1 MNVAP
6 QPLPSQY
13 PRRRFTAD
21 EIGLMV
27 DAGVMGED
35 ERVELIDGELI
46 EMASKG
52 VGHDIAKARLNRLL
66 IGATG
71 EELLVGVETT
81 IRLSDRVLVDPDL
94 VVLPEVALRRDQG
107 TFITVRGADIL
118 LVVEIAVTSLDYDL
132 GIKAG
137 LYALHGVQEYW
148 VIAPNLGKAWV
159 HSEPEGNGWRR
170 RPEHGVEDVL
180 TPLAPD
186 LARFHVLLSQLT

>member
-1 MNVAP
+1 MNAAL
-6 QPLPSQY
+6 LPFPSEY
-13 PRRRFTAD
+13 PRCRFTAD

-52 VGHDIAKARLNRLL
+52 VGHDIAKARLARLL
-66 IGATG
+66 YGATADD
-71 EELLVGVETT
+71 LFVGVETT

-118 LVVEIAVTSLDYDL
+118 LVVGIAITSLDYDL
-132 GIKAG
+132 GIKAD
-137 LYALHGVQEYW
+137 LYARHGVQEYW
-148 VIAPNLGKAWV
+148 VIAQALGKAWV
-159 HSEPEGNGWRR
+159 HSKPEGDAWKRK
-170 RPEHGVEDVL
+170 PEHGEEDIL